1 MEVLHVYKQ
10 ADLDIANNNGVISYD
25 VYIHGSENVSFHNI
39 TRIEGYLGFSDV
51 DIINLGAI
59 EDIGGD
65 LWVSTYNTIPDAI
78 DLSILKRV
86 GGNVNLNYTH
96 IKSLFNLEYIGG
108 DLDLLDSDI
117 EDLGR
122 VVYVGGDLK
131 LPYRFKNN
139 IELSSVNIT
148 GEIRYYRPSPK
159 NVKLTKTQRGLT
171 PSDKS
176 IPIINAK
183 NSFGLSPH
191 YVEHLSE
198 ASKEQIEFF
207 NYFKECFYNGIILD
221 VKSFYE
227 YPKFLVEDM
236 LMDKAKPLSIWLED
250 YDRLI
255 KAYPQVS
262 DNAAYNLRWFDSRYD
277 VGWELAKRK
286 TNLDISYVG
295 FFEEKLSKE
304 LFNVELLLKIDGAIE
319 LSPWGKQHLNEIIP
333 FIHKEFDEFQKKWNR
348 RFLQVFV
355 DSTLNTNQS
364 YDYYKQ
370 FYVTEEQF
378 DFYNNIE
385 YGKFLPT
392 NYEKPLPNLVEH
404 AIKEQCKKFSVDAE
418 DSYRESIGMPKIGEY
433 WRSET
438 ELYYSIKEAFK
449 NTEVKQH
456 ASPRWLG
463 LQHLDVYLPEFNI
476 GIEYQGVQHYRPV
489 DYFGGVEA
497 FKKGQERD
505 ARKKR
510 LCAEN
515 NCALLYVDEGYDLNE
530 VINLIG
536 QVIASK
542 NNV

>member
-1 MEVLHVYKQ
+1 M
-10 ADLDIANNNGVISYD
+10 
-25 VYIHGSENVSFHNI
+25 
-39 TRIEGYLGFSDV
+39 
-51 DIINLGAI
+51 
-59 EDIGGD
+59 
-65 LWVSTYNTIPDAI
+65 
-78 DLSILKRV
+78 
-86 GGNVNLNYTH
+86 
-96 IKSLFNLEYIGG
+96 
-108 DLDLLDSDI
+108 
-117 EDLGR
+117 GR
-122 VVYVGGDLK
+122 VVYVGGNLK
-131 LPYRFKNN
+131 LPYRLKHK

-148 GEIRYYRPSPK
+148 GEIKYYRPSPQ

-183 NSFGLSPH
+183 NSSGLSPH

-198 ASKEQIEFF
+198 ASKEQTEFF

-221 VKSFYE
+221 VKCFYE

-236 LMDKAKPLSIWLED
+236 LMDKVKPLQIWLED

-286 TNLDISYVG
+286 TNLDISYIG
-295 FFEEKLSKE
+295 FFEEKLSKA
-304 LFNVELLLKIDGAIE
+304 LFNVELLLKIDGVIE

-476 GIEYQGVQHYRPV
+476 GVEYQGVQHYRPV

-497 FKKGQERD
+497 FEKGQERD
-505 ARKKR
+505 AKKKR

-515 NCALLYVDEGYDLNE
+515 NCALLYVDEGYDLSE

-536 QVIASK
+536 QIIAGK